1 MHNKKGM
8 TLLELMVGLF
18 VFSIIIGSIHH
29 IFLNFMGH
37 HQNQEISVQVQEE
50 SDRLNYYFE
59 KDIRESNQQFN
70 VNQNGNCFFLK
81 DTAETDSKLQYC
93 LEDNTIYRNKQVL
106 MNNVSEFKIE
116 ENTNKIILKLKTSEK
131 VGGQFYE
138 QSYTLRNVE

>member
-1 MHNKKGM
+1 MRNKKGM
-8 TLLELMVGLF
+8 TLLELMVAMF

-37 HQNQEISVQVQEE
+37 HKNQEAQVQVQEE
-50 SDRLNYYFE
+50 IDRLGYFFE

-81 DTAETDSKLQYC
+81 DNLESNLKLEYC
-93 LEDNTIYRNKQVL
+93 LKDNTVYRNQQVL
-106 MNNVSEFKIE
+106 MNNVSEFKIQE
-116 ENTNKIILKLKTSEK
+116 MKDKIILQLKTSEK

-138 QSYTLRNVE
+138 QSYTLRNTE

>member
-1 MHNKKGM
+1 
-8 TLLELMVGLF
+8 
-18 VFSIIIGSIHH
+18 
-29 IFLNFMGH
+29 MGH

-131 VGGQFYE
+131 VGGHFYE